1 MRKPL
6 KGNRKMSTVE
16 QFEYVFLGGGKGGK
30 TLTMELAKSGKRVAV
45 VEEGM
50 IGGSCIN
57 VACIPSKALI
67 QTARIMRAVQSADI
81 LTGAAHDAKVDMT
94 QVHRRVREVVD
105 GMVDI
110 NAKAFEASGFDLIL
124 GTGRFVG
131 PRRIQVALNDGRERV
146 VEGEHVFI
154 NTGTYAAIPNIP
166 GLRDAA
172 PMTHVEALELDSL
185 PEHLIVIG
193 GGYIGLEMAQASRR
207 LGSKVTVVQEA
218 PRVAMREDADVT
230 DAIES
235 ILTNEG
241 INVRVSVKPLQVSG
255 RSGQSVAV
263 ELNDGTRV
271 TGTHLLV
278 ATGRVPRTAGI
289 GLDLAG
295 VALDERGFIKVDER
309 LATSA
314 PNTWAIGEVAGTPMF
329 THASFDDYRVLKSQ
343 LSGGNLTTRD
353 RVIPYAMF
361 IEPELA
367 RIGINESDAQRRG
380 IAVRVAKLPMASIPR
395 ARTTGDT
402 HGFMKAI
409 VDTQTDRMLGFTML
423 GSNAGEVVAT
433 VQMAM
438 LGNLPYT
445 AVRDAILSHPTI
457 AEGLNMLFAKIPERA

>member
-1 MRKPL
+1 
-6 KGNRKMSTVE
+6 MSTVE

-30 TLTMELAKSGKRVAV
+30 TLAMELAKSGKRVAV

-67 QTARIMRAVQSADI
+67 QTARVMHAVQSADI
-81 LTGAAHDAKVDMT
+81 LKGTAHDAKVDMT
-94 QVHRRVREVVD
+94 RVHRRVREVVD

-124 GTGRFVG
+124 ATGHFVG
-131 PRRIQVALNDGRERV
+131 PRRIQVAMNDGRERV
-146 VEGEHVFI
+146 VEGVHVFI
-154 NTGTYAAIPNIP
+154 NTGTYAAIPDIP

-172 PMTHVEALELDSL
+172 PMTHVGALELDSL

-193 GGYIGLEMAQASRR
+193 GGYIGLEMAQAFRR
-207 LGSKVTVVQEA
+207 LGSKVTIVQGA

-235 ILTNEG
+235 ILAGEG
-241 INVRVSVKPLQVSG
+241 IDVRVSVKLSQVSG
-255 RSGQSVAV
+255 RSGQSVTV
-263 ELNDGTRV
+263 ELSDGTRA

-289 GLDLAG
+289 GLDVAG

-343 LSGGNLTTRD
+343 LAGGNLTTRD
-353 RVIPYAMF
+353 RVIPYALF

-367 RIGINESDAQRRG
+367 RIGINESDAQRQG

-409 VDTQTDRMLGFTML
+409 VDTQSDRILGFTML

-438 LGNLPYT
+438 LGNLPY
-445 AVRDAILSHPTI
+445 AAIRDAILSHPTI

>member
-1 MRKPL
+1 
-6 KGNRKMSTVE
+6 MSTVE

-30 TLTMELAKSGKRVAV
+30 TLAMELARSGKRVAV

-67 QTARIMRAVQSADI
+67 QTARIMHAVQSADI
-81 LTGAAHDAKVDMT
+81 LQGAAHDAKVDMT

-105 GMVDI
+105 GMVDT

-124 GTGRFVG
+124 GTGRFVA
-131 PRRIQVALNDGRERV
+131 PRRIQVAMNDGRERV
-146 VEGEHVFI
+146 VEGAHVFI
-154 NTGTYAAIPNIP
+154 NTGTYAAIPDIP

-172 PMTHVEALELDSL
+172 PMTHVDALELDSL

-193 GGYIGLEMAQASRR
+193 GGYIGLEMAQAFRR
-207 LGSKVTVVQEA
+207 LGSKVTIVQEA
-218 PRVAMREDADVT
+218 PRVAMREDTDVT
-230 DAIES
+230 DAIQS
-235 ILTNEG
+235 ILTGEG
-241 INVRVSVKPLQVSG
+241 IDVRVSVKPLQFSG
-255 RSGQSVAV
+255 RSGQSVTV
-263 ELNDGTRV
+263 ELSDGARI

-289 GLDLAG
+289 GLDVAG

-314 PNTWAIGEVAGTPMF
+314 PNIWAIGEVAGTPMF

-343 LSGGNLTTRD
+343 LAGGNLTTRD

-361 IEPELA
+361 LEPELA
-367 RIGINESDAQRRG
+367 RIGINESDAQRQG

-409 VDTQTDRMLGFTML
+409 VDTQSDRILGFTML

-445 AVRDAILSHPTI
+445 AIRDAILSHPTI
-457 AEGLNMLFAKIPERA
+457 AEGLNMLFAKIPESA

>member
-1 MRKPL
+1 
-6 KGNRKMSTVE
+6 MSTVE

-30 TLTMELAKSGKRVAV
+30 TLAMELAKAGKRVAV

-67 QTARIMRAVQSADI
+67 QTARIMHAVQSADI
-81 LTGAAHDAKVDMT
+81 LKGAAHDAKVDMT

-131 PRRIQVALNDGRERV
+131 PRSIHIAMNDGRERV
-146 VEGEHVFI
+146 VEGVHVFI
-154 NTGTYAAIPNIP
+154 NTGTYAAVPDIP

-193 GGYIGLEMAQASRR
+193 GGYIGLEMAQAFRR

-235 ILTNEG
+235 VLTNEG
-241 INVRVSVKPLQVSG
+241 IDVRVSVKPLQVSG
-255 RSGQSVAV
+255 RSGQSVTV
-263 ELNDGTRV
+263 ELNDGNRV

-343 LSGGNLTTRD
+343 LAGGNLTTRD

-367 RIGINESDAQRRG
+367 RVGINESDAQRQG
-380 IAVRVAKLPMASIPR
+380 IAVRVAKLPMASVPR

-409 VDTQTDRMLGFTML
+409 VDTQTDRILGFTML

-445 AVRDAILSHPTI
+445 AIRDAILSHPTI
-457 AEGLNMLFAKIPERA
+457 AEGLNMLFAKIPESA

>member
-1 MRKPL
+1 
-6 KGNRKMSTVE
+6 MSTVE

-30 TLTMELAKSGKRVAV
+30 TLAMELSRAGKRVAV

-67 QTARIMRAVQSADI
+67 QSARIMHAVQSADI
-81 LTGAAHDAKVDMT
+81 LKGAAHDAKVDMT
-94 QVHRRVREVVD
+94 QVHRHVRAVVD

-124 GTGRFVG
+124 GAGHFVA
-131 PRRIQVALNDGRERV
+131 PRRIQVAMNDGRERV
-146 VEGEHVFI
+146 VEGVHVFI
-154 NTGTYAAIPNIP
+154 NTGTYAAIPDIP
-166 GLRDAA
+166 GLRDAS
-172 PMTHVEALELDSL
+172 PMTHVDALELDSL

-193 GGYIGLEMAQASRR
+193 GGYIGLEMAQAFRR
-207 LGSKVTVVQEA
+207 LGSKVTIVQEA

-230 DAIES
+230 DVIQS
-235 ILTNEG
+235 ILSGEG
-241 INVRVSVKPLQVSG
+241 IDVRVSVKPLQVSG
-255 RSGQSVAV
+255 RSGQSVTV
-263 ELNDGTRV
+263 ELSDGTHV

-289 GLDLAG
+289 GLDVAG

-314 PNTWAIGEVAGTPMF
+314 ANTWAIGEAAGTPMF

-343 LSGGNLTTRD
+343 LAGGNLTTRD

-361 IEPELA
+361 IEPELG
-367 RIGINESDAQRRG
+367 RIGINESDAQRQG

-409 VDTQTDRMLGFTML
+409 VDTQSDRILGFTML

-445 AVRDAILSHPTI
+445 AIRDAILSHPTI
-457 AEGLNMLFAKIPERA
+457 AEGLNMLFAKVPERA

>member
-1 MRKPL
+1 
-6 KGNRKMSTVE
+6 MSTVE

-30 TLTMELAKSGKRVAV
+30 TLAMELAKSGKRVAV

-67 QTARIMRAVQSADI
+67 QTARIMHAVQSADI
-81 LTGAAHDAKVDMT
+81 LKGAAHDAKVDMT

-124 GTGRFVG
+124 GTGHFVG
-131 PRRIQVALNDGRERV
+131 SRSIHIAMNDGRERV
-146 VEGEHVFI
+146 VEGVHVFI
-154 NTGTYAAIPNIP
+154 NTGTYAAVPDIP

-193 GGYIGLEMAQASRR
+193 GGYIGLEMAQAFRR

-235 ILTNEG
+235 VLTNEG
-241 INVRVSVKPLQVSG
+241 IDVRVSVKPLQVSG
-255 RSGQSVAV
+255 RSGQSVTV
-263 ELNDGTRV
+263 ELNDGNRV

-343 LSGGNLTTRD
+343 LAGGNLTTRD

-367 RIGINESDAQRRG
+367 RIGINESDAQRQG
-380 IAVRVAKLPMASIPR
+380 IAVRVAKLPMASVPR

-409 VDTQTDRMLGFTML
+409 VDTQTDRILGFTML

-445 AVRDAILSHPTI
+445 AIRDAILSHPTI

>member
-1 MRKPL
+1 
-6 KGNRKMSTVE
+6 MSTVE

-30 TLTMELAKSGKRVAV
+30 TLAMELAKAGKRVAV

-67 QTARIMRAVQSADI
+67 QTARIMHAVQSADI
-81 LTGAAHDAKVDMT
+81 LEGAAHDAKVDMT

-131 PRRIQVALNDGRERV
+131 PRSIHIAMNDGRERV
-146 VEGEHVFI
+146 VEGVHVFI
-154 NTGTYAAIPNIP
+154 NTGTYAAVPDIP

-193 GGYIGLEMAQASRR
+193 GGYIGLEMAQAFRR

-235 ILTNEG
+235 VLTNEG
-241 INVRVSVKPLQVSG
+241 IDVRVSVKPLQVSG
-255 RSGQSVAV
+255 RSGQSVTV
-263 ELNDGTRV
+263 ELNDGNRV

-343 LSGGNLTTRD
+343 LAGGNLTTRD

-367 RIGINESDAQRRG
+367 RIGINESDAQRQG
-380 IAVRVAKLPMASIPR
+380 IAVRVAKLPMASVPR

-409 VDTQTDRMLGFTML
+409 VDTQTDRILGFTML

-445 AVRDAILSHPTI
+445 AIRDAILSHPTI
-457 AEGLNMLFAKIPERA
+457 AEGLNMLFAKIPESA

>member
-1 MRKPL
+1 
-6 KGNRKMSTVE
+6 MSAIE

-30 TLTMELAKSGKRVAV
+30 TLAMELAKSGKRVAV

-67 QTARIMRAVQSADI
+67 QTARIMHAVQSADI
-81 LTGAAHDAKVDMT
+81 LKGAAHDPKVDMT
-94 QVHRRVREVVD
+94 RVHRRVREVVD

-110 NAKAFEASGFDLIL
+110 NAKAFDASGFDLIL

-131 PRRIQVALNDGRERV
+131 PRRIQVAMNDGRERV
-146 VEGEHVFI
+146 VEGVHVFI
-154 NTGTYAAIPNIP
+154 NTGTYAAIPDTP

-193 GGYIGLEMAQASRR
+193 GGYIGLEMAQAFRR
-207 LGSKVTVVQEA
+207 LGSNVTIVQEA

-255 RSGQSVAV
+255 RSGQSVTV

-343 LSGGNLTTRD
+343 LAGDNLTTRD

-367 RIGINESDAQRRG
+367 RIGINESDAHRQG

-409 VDTQTDRMLGFTML
+409 VDTQTDRILGFTML

-457 AEGLNMLFAKIPERA
+457 AEGLNMLFAKIPGRA

>member
-1 MRKPL
+1 
-6 KGNRKMSTVE
+6 MSTVE

-30 TLTMELAKSGKRVAV
+30 TLAMELAKSGKRVAV

-67 QTARIMRAVQSADI
+67 QTARIMHAVQSADI
-81 LTGAAHDAKVDMT
+81 LKEAVHGAEADMT
-94 QVHRRVREVVD
+94 RVQRYVREVVD

-110 NAKAFEASGFDLIL
+110 NAKAFEASGFDLVL
-124 GTGRFVG
+124 GTGRFVA
-131 PRRIQVALNDGRERV
+131 PRRIQVAMNDGRERV
-146 VEGEHVFI
+146 VEGTHVFI
-154 NTGTYAAIPNIP
+154 NTGTYAAIPDIP

-193 GGYIGLEMAQASRR
+193 GGYIGLEMAQAFRR
-207 LGSKVTVVQEA
+207 LGSNVTVVQEA
-218 PRVAMREDADVT
+218 PRVAMREDTDVT

-235 ILTNEG
+235 ILAGEG
-241 INVRVSVKPLQVSG
+241 IDIRVSVKSLQVSG
-255 RSGQSVAV
+255 RSGQSVTV
-263 ELNDGTRV
+263 ELSDGTRLR
-271 TGTHLLV
+271 GTHLLV

-289 GLDLAG
+289 GLDVAG

-343 LSGGNLTTRD
+343 LAGGNLSTRD

-367 RIGINESDAQRRG
+367 RVGINESDAQRQG
-380 IAVRVAKLPMASIPR
+380 IAVRVAKLPMASVPR
-395 ARTTGDT
+395 ARTTGDM

-409 VDTQTDRMLGFTML
+409 VDTQSDRILGFTML

-445 AVRDAILSHPTI
+445 AIRDAILSHPTI
-457 AEGLNMLFAKIPERA
+457 AEGLNLLFAKIPERA

>member
-1 MRKPL
+1 
-6 KGNRKMSTVE
+6 MSTVE

-30 TLTMELAKSGKRVAV
+30 TLAMELAKSGKSVAV

-67 QTARIMRAVQSADI
+67 QSARIMHAVQSADI
-81 LTGAAHDAKVDMT
+81 LKGAAADVKVDMT
-94 QVHRRVREVVD
+94 QVHRHVREVVD

-110 NAKAFEASGFDLIL
+110 NAKAFAASGFDLIL
-124 GTGRFVG
+124 GTGRFVA
-131 PRRIQVALNDGRERV
+131 PRRIQVAMNDGRERV
-146 VEGEHVFI
+146 VEGVHVFI
-154 NTGTYAAIPNIP
+154 NTGTYAAIPDIP

-172 PMTHVEALELDSL
+172 PMTHVDALELDAL

-193 GGYIGLEMAQASRR
+193 GGYIGLEMAQAFRR
-207 LGSKVTVVQEA
+207 LGSKVTIVQEA

-235 ILTNEG
+235 ILTGEG
-241 INVRVSVKPLQVSG
+241 IDVRVAVKPLQVSG
-255 RSGQSVAV
+255 HSGQSVTV

-289 GLDLAG
+289 GLDVAG

-309 LATSA
+309 LATFA

-343 LSGGNLTTRD
+343 LAGGNLTTRD

-367 RIGINESDAQRRG
+367 RIGINESDAQRQG
-380 IAVRVAKLPMASIPR
+380 IAVRVAKLPLASIPR

-409 VDTQTDRMLGFTML
+409 VDTQSDRILGFTML

-445 AVRDAILSHPTI
+445 AIRDAILSHPTI
-457 AEGLNMLFAKIPERA
+457 AEGLNMLFAKIPGRA

>member
-1 MRKPL
+1 
-6 KGNRKMSTVE
+6 MSTVE

-30 TLTMELAKSGKRVAV
+30 TLAMELARSGKRVAV

-67 QTARIMRAVQSADI
+67 QTARIMHAVQSADI
-81 LTGAAHDAKVDMT
+81 LQGAAHDAKVDMT

-105 GMVDI
+105 GMVDT

-124 GTGRFVG
+124 GTGRFVA
-131 PRRIQVALNDGRERV
+131 PRRIQVAMNDGRERV
-146 VEGEHVFI
+146 VEGAHVFI
-154 NTGTYAAIPNIP
+154 NTGTYAAIPDIP

-172 PMTHVEALELDSL
+172 PMTHVDALELDSL

-193 GGYIGLEMAQASRR
+193 GGYIGLEMAQAFRR
-207 LGSKVTVVQEA
+207 LGSKVTIVQEA
-218 PRVAMREDADVT
+218 PRVAMREDTDVT
-230 DAIES
+230 DAIQL
-235 ILTNEG
+235 ILTGEG
-241 INVRVSVKPLQVSG
+241 IDVRVSVKPLQVSG
-255 RSGQSVAV
+255 HSGQSVTV
-263 ELNDGTRV
+263 ELSDGTHV

-289 GLDLAG
+289 GLDVAG
-295 VALDERGFIKVDER
+295 VASDERGFIKVDER

-343 LSGGNLTTRD
+343 LAGGNLTTRD

-361 IEPELA
+361 LEPELA
-367 RIGINESDAQRRG
+367 RIGINESDAQQQG

-409 VDTQTDRMLGFTML
+409 VDTQSDRILGFTML

-445 AVRDAILSHPTI
+445 AIRDAILSHPTI
-457 AEGLNMLFAKIPERA
+457 AEGLNMLFAKIPESA